1 MINQEEIKILRGMG
15 RDLFS
20 MLGALNDSKGT
31 CKCCGL
37 GRYEDYN
44 QHLWKERLSSSARNL
59 YRVAQEIE
67 DSTKE
72 DSISL
77 VGK

>member
-1 MINQEEIKILRGMG
+1 MINKEEINMLRGMG

-20 MLGALNDSKGT
+20 MLEGLNNSKNT

-37 GRYEDYN
+37 GRYEDYS

-59 YRVAQEIE
+59 FKVAQEIE
-67 DSTKE
+67 DSNNH
-72 DSISL
+72 SPISL